1 MARPPILVFGAE
13 GQLARALAR
22 HHALDGHLIV
32 CRGRGEGA
40 DIADAAAVEAT
51 LAELAPSAV
60 VNTAAYT
67 AVDKA
72 ETDST
77 AAFAV
82 NTEGPRH
89 LARACASRAIPL
101 IHVSTDYVFD
111 GAASTPY
118 REEDPIAPLGVYGAS
133 KAAGEAAIR
142 ENCPWHIILRTAWLY
157 SLDGRNFLTTMLGCK
172 ATENAETAPIRVV
185 NDQCGCPTSTHDV
198 ASAILTLLYRI
209 FSSPDD
215 RAWGTYHLTSSGA
228 TTWFG
233 FATEIFRLASAEG
246 RAVPRVIPITTA
258 ERPTPARR
266 PRYSVLDNSKIASTF
281 DIRLPA
287 WQDSLAFCMAQGM
300 PQGMAQGMAQGA
312 AQGSTPTPHAKKEEK
327 VA

>member
-1 MARPPILVFGAE
+1 MPRPPILVVGAE

-22 HHALDGHLIV
+22 HCALDGHPIM
-32 CRGRGEGA
+32 CRGRADGA
-40 DIADAAAVEAT
+40 DIADASAIART

-72 ETDST
+72 ETDSA
-77 AAFAV
+77 AAFAT
-82 NTEGPRH
+82 NAEGPRH
-89 LARACASRAIPL
+89 LALACQRSGIPL

-111 GAASTPY
+111 GTSRTPY
-118 REEDPIAPLGVYGAS
+118 RENDPVAPLGVYGAS

-157 SLDGRNFLTTMLGCK
+157 SLDGRNFLTTMLGCN
-172 ATENAETAPIRVV
+172 ATANAATATVSVV
-185 NDQCGCPTSTHDV
+185 NDLWGCPTSTHNV
-198 ASAILTLLYRI
+198 ASSILTILHRI
-209 FSSPDD
+209 SSSPDD
-215 RAWGTYHLTSSGA
+215 RAWGTYHLTSGGA

-233 FATEIFRLASAEG
+233 FATEIFRLASAAG
-246 RAVPRVIPITTA
+246 RKVPRVTPISTA
-258 ERPTPARR
+258 ECAAAARR
-266 PRYSVLDNSKIASTF
+266 PHYSVLDNSKIAAAF

-287 WQDSLAFCMAQGM
+287 WQDGLAECMAQS
-300 PQGMAQGMAQGA
+300 A
-312 AQGSTPTPHAKKEEK
+312 ALAPAGKEEK